1 MKLQIKTQFWDSKV
15 LNDWRKRY
23 SRIGYWVGI
32 FSLPN
37 IFMYMLYDNWFM
49 FVVNIIPL
57 VLSIVITISYN
68 KRSEVARI

>member
-32 FSLPN
+32 FSLP
-37 IFMYMLYDNWFM
+37 IYLCICCM
-49 FVVNIIPL
+49 IIGL
-57 VLSIVITISYN
+57 CLL
-68 KRSEVARI
+68 